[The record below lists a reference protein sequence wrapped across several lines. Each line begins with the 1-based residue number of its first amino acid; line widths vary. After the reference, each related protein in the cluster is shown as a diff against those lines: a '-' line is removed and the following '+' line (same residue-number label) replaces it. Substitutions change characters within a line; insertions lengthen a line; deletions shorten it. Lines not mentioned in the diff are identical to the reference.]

1 MSISKHV
8 LLKEEKLCVASKLC
22 CVADIP
28 SCGTF
33 FVLLHGDPA
42 QRFTSSSCIRR
53 RRIPRKW
60 LYSLPPSSQPVL
72 QASSLSF
79 LGIGASEFVVG
90 NFNSDVMPE
99 CQ

>member
-22 CVADIP
+22 SVADIP
-28 SCGTF
+28 SCGTL

-42 QRFTSSSCIRR
+42 QRFIRGTG
-53 RRIPRKW
+53 
-60 LYSLPPSSQPVL
+60 SLGSGFALFRLHQSVL
-72 QASSLSF
+72 QASSLSC
-79 LGIGASEFVVG
+79 LGIRASELVG
-90 NFNSDVMPE
+90 NFNCDVMPE